1 MTNIFYK
8 ALFFFSNLC
17 RPIQKVTA
25 PVRPLPLFYIS
36 FIIKLETVC
45 NIFLFFPMS
54 EILEK
59 LFHSKAEVKIIR
71 LFLNNEEEK
80 YLLSEI
86 AEKTKTDTAT
96 IRKEMANLEKA
107 GFVAVAKKNQKTYY
121 NLNIRFVFLDE
132 LKRLFFKATPSSSDK
147 IKSRIE
153 KIGNLKLVLI
163 SGALIN
169 SDKGRVDILIVGDTI
184 NRSKLLDFLSDLES
198 EVGRGLRYVYMNND
212 EYKYRK
218 NMFDKF
224 IIDIIE
230 SPHKVLINNM
240 TSDGSI

>member
-1 MTNIFYK
+1 
-8 ALFFFSNLC
+8 
-17 RPIQKVTA
+17 
-25 PVRPLPLFYIS
+25 
-36 FIIKLETVC
+36 
-45 NIFLFFPMS
+45 MS

-59 LFHSKAEVKIIR
+59 LFHSKAEVKTIR
-71 LFLNNEEEK
+71 LFLSNTEEK
-80 YLLSEI
+80 YLLAEI

-96 IRKEMANLEKA
+96 LRKELTNLEKA
-107 GFVAVAKKNQKTYY
+107 GFLLATKKNQKSYY
-121 NLNIRFVFLDE
+121 NLNVRFVFLDE
-132 LKRLFFKATPSSSDK
+132 LKRLFFKANPSSSEK
-147 IKSRIE
+147 IKCRIE
-153 KIGNLKLVLI
+153 KVGQIKLVLI

-169 SDKGRVDILIVGDTI
+169 SDKGRVDILIVGEVI
-184 NRSKLLDFLSDLES
+184 NKAKLLEFLSELES

>member
-1 MTNIFYK
+1 
-8 ALFFFSNLC
+8 
-17 RPIQKVTA
+17 
-25 PVRPLPLFYIS
+25 
-36 FIIKLETVC
+36 
-45 NIFLFFPMS
+45 MS

-71 LFLNNEEEK
+71 LFLNNTEEK

-86 AEKTKTDTAT
+86 AGKTKTDTAT
-96 IRKEMANLEKA
+96 TRKEIVNLEKA
-107 GFVAVAKKNQKTYY
+107 GFVSASKKNQKSYY
-121 NLNIRFVFLDE
+121 NLNTRFVFYDE
-132 LKRLFFKATPSSSDK
+132 LRRLFFKATPSSSDK
-147 IKSRIE
+147 IKSHIE
-153 KIGNLKLVLI
+153 KVGSVKLVLI

-169 SDKGRVDILIVGDTI
+169 SDKGRVDILIVGDVI
-184 NRSKLLDFLSDLES
+184 NKAKLMDFLSDLES